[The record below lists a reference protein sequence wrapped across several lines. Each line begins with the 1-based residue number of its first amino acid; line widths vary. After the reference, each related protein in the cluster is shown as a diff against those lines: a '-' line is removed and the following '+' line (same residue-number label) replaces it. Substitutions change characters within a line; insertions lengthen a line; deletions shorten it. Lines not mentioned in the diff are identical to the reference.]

1 MRDVQIFLIAVVI
14 IVGGTMME
22 LQEDEKII
30 LKDDAK
36 SDYFGKGTLYMTS
49 KRIILDV
56 KTGGLLSKTTEVK
69 IDKLLGT
76 IKEVTAAG
84 GKELRIQF
92 EGSVEPTTL
101 YVANAEKWAAGMNS
115 ALTFSAKT

>member
-49 KRIILDV
+49 KRVILDV

>member
-1 MRDVQIFLIAVVI
+1 
-14 IVGGTMME
+14 ME

-30 LKDDAK
+30 LKDDAR

-76 IKEVTAAG
+76 IKEVTASG